1 MTDALVELRDAS
13 IGYEANVILRDI
25 DFTLSRGEYV
35 AIVGANGSG
44 KSTLVKSFLGLTA
57 RFSGSLELFGL
68 PAEHVKDPWRI
79 GYVPQRQTVGGPIP
93 STVREV
99 VASGRLARGGLWH
112 RTNRADRAAV
122 AEALVRTGIAD
133 LQSRPVHQL
142 SGGQQRRVL
151 IARALSSETDLLVL
165 DEPTAGVDV
174 DAQAAL
180 ADVLGQLSRE
190 GTTIALVTHD
200 LDPFADD
207 LTRVVW
213 VNNGRI
219 EYDGPPTAAIVAAAN
234 EPFAHHHHPDVD

>member
-1 MTDALVELRDAS
+1 MTDALVELRDAT
-13 IGYEANVILRDI
+13 IGYDANVILRGI
-25 DFTLSRGEYV
+25 DFTISRGEYV

-44 KSTLVKSFLGLTA
+44 KSTLVKSFLGLAA

-122 AEALVRTGIAD
+122 DDALVRTGIAD
-133 LQSRPVHQL
+133 LQNRPVHQL

-180 ADVLGQLSRE
+180 AEVLGQLSRE

-200 LDPFADD
+200 LDGFADD

-219 EYDGPPTAAIVAAAN
+219 DYDGPPTATIVAAAS
-234 EPFAHHHHPDVD
+234 EPFAHHHHPDGD